1 MLVSHGGQNMSAN
14 GKAVIKSSVNHFA
27 PGASARVD
35 ELWTIDD
42 LVRYTKLSL
51 RKIQY
56 DVTAGAISC
65 CKFGRSLRF
74 KPEDVSAYVE
84 SRRISR
90 RK

>member
-1 MLVSHGGQNMSAN
+1 MEENRPNVNAD
-14 GKAVIKSSVNHFA
+14 GKAVIQPSRDRV
-27 PGASARVD
+27 ARRIPAEDD

-42 LVRYTKLSL
+42 LVRYTKLSV

-56 DVTAGAISC
+56 DVSAGAISC

-74 KPEDVSAYVE
+74 KPDDVSAYVE

>member
-1 MLVSHGGQNMSAN
+1 MTN
-14 GKAVIKSSVNHFA
+14 GEAVGKPSLDHA
-27 PGASARVD
+27 PLCDSARGD

-56 DVTAGAISC
+56 DVNAGAISC

-74 KPEDVSAYVE
+74 KTEDVSAYVE
-84 SRRISR
+84 SRRIRR